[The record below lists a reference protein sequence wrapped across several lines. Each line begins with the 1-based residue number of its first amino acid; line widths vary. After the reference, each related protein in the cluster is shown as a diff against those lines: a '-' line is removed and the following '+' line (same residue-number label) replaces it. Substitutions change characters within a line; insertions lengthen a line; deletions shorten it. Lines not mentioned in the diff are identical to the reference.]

1 MFRIDRNNRYKILTF
16 AFPAQ
21 PLTFRAFHKFL
32 KGNYANCTEAEVGDL
47 WREIVMISNGI
58 PNVNS
63 FFIAAQD
70 LFIRSLKLPDIL
82 PLPELDDQKKLSFS
96 EGNFTAMKL
105 VEALRDLKKDDLDK
119 LTGSLVTLQSEAALQ
134 DAGLFS
140 KLGPLKNNPIVYL

>member
-1 MFRIDRNNRYKILTF
+1 
-16 AFPAQ
+16 
-21 PLTFRAFHKFL
+21 
-32 KGNYANCTEAEVGDL
+32 
-47 WREIVMISNGI
+47 MISNGI